1 MLPWIMN
8 MKRDRSSDRKGEMM
22 ILINNENPEYNNR
35 CLLETLAYGNNFLF
49 KNNIYLILMPEILF
63 VKNNII
69 KCLNVTRKSTE
80 ILDSQTIITKLY
92 KSSHK
97 IYSVNEIKQDKR
109 VEDEVNLIRNRIFNY

>member
-1 MLPWIMN
+1 
-8 MKRDRSSDRKGEMM
+8 M

-35 CLLETLAYGNNFLF
+35 CLLETLAYGDNFLF

-63 VKNNII
+63 VKNNTI

-80 ILDSQTIITKLY
+80 ILDCQTIITKLC

-97 IYSVNEIKQDKR
+97 IYSVNEIKKDIIIHF
-109 VEDEVNLIRNRIFNY
+109 DFRNQQK